1 MTAASAR
8 RALEYFLESP
18 PTVQLA
24 LYCVVQGPLT
34 HREYAR
40 LFNSTPLLALPSPD
54 LPILYSPFTNQ
65 FKQPHFTASQRPDRP
80 RHGD

>member
-1 MTAASAR
+1 
-8 RALEYFLESP
+8 
-18 PTVQLA
+18 
-24 LYCVVQGPLT
+24 LT